1 MKSEPFSY
9 RLYRALTDGA
19 RPIAHMMLLERSR
32 RNKEDRTRLGERRG
46 EATRSRP
53 AGPLVWVHG
62 ASVGE
67 SLSLLPIIEA
77 LASND
82 YSVVVTS
89 GTVTSAQVLARR
101 LPEGSTHQYMPLDV
115 PSYVNRFLDHW
126 RPDLAIFAESEIW
139 PNMICQAHRRNI
151 PLVLVNARMSAR
163 SFRRWNQM
171 RSLALYLFTRFDLC
185 LAQSQGDAERLVRL
199 GAPRVAVTGN
209 LKFDSVP
216 PPASTAAL
224 ASMNEFIG
232 GRPVWLAASTHAGEE
247 LLAIEAHRRLATRYP
262 DLLTIIAPRHPER
275 GREIYAAT
283 ARAGLRASQRSLG
296 LQPDSA
302 TDIYIADTI
311 GEMGLFYR
319 IAPMVFLGGSL
330 VPHGGQNPI
339 EPAKLGAALIHGP
352 HIHNFTEVYAAL
364 ERAAGAYQINGADDL
379 AATLDYLF
387 EDAASRDEVAQRGM
401 NAVTAIGGAL
411 RRTMDEIA
419 PYLLKMHLG
428 HRP

>member
-1 MKSEPFSY
+1 MNAEPFSY
-9 RLYRALTDGA
+9 RVYRALTDGA

-53 AGPLVWVHG
+53 SGPLVWVHG

-77 LASND
+77 LTAQD

-115 PSYVNRFLDHW
+115 SSYVDRFLDHW

-151 PLVLVNARMSAR
+151 PLVLVNARMSPR
-163 SFRRWNQM
+163 SFRRWNKM
-171 RSLALYLFTRFDLC
+171 RSLAHYLFTRFDLC

-199 GAPRVAVTGN
+199 GAPRVTVTGN

-216 PPASTAAL
+216 PPASSAAL

-247 LLAIEAHRRLATRYP
+247 LFAIEAHRRLAATYP

-275 GREIYAAT
+275 GREIFAAT
-283 ARAGLRASQRSLG
+283 ARAGLRGSQRSLG

-319 IAPMVFLGGSL
+319 VAPIVFLGGSL

-364 ERAAGAYQINGADDL
+364 EQAGGAYQINSADDL
-379 AATLDYLF
+379 AATLDHLIHDG
-387 EDAASRDEVAQRGM
+387 DARDEVAERGT

-411 RRTMDEIA
+411 RRTMHEIA

-428 HRP
+428 NRP